1 MTVSVVCDD
10 GKCTAGVN
18 DTAAVANKVLLS
30 DRIQLVNDG
39 ENIEV
44 RIDVKD
50 ISETVAGQD

>member
-10 GKCTAGVN
+10 GKCNAGVT
-18 DTAAVANKVLLS
+18 DTVVLANTVLS
-30 DRIQLVNDG
+30 PEQIQLVNDG
-39 ENIEV
+39 ENIDV

>member
-18 DTAAVANKVLLS
+18 DIAAVTNKVLLS

-39 ENIEV
+39 ENIDV

>member
-1 MTVSVVCDD
+1 MIVSVVCDD

-18 DTAAVANKVLLS
+18 DTDAVVNKVLLS